1 MESEQ
6 VRRQAAIVTDRGRYL
21 QVLRAHCRHVGNSE
35 NEAYCVED
43 VRFAGTVET
52 GDGVE
57 ALVPTRPNH
66 LVRLDLYGMERE
78 PKGEKKRVPPSDGR
92 SDGI

>member
-1 MESEQ
+1 MEREQ
-6 VRRQAAIVTDRGRYL
+6 VRRQAAIATDGGRYL
-21 QVLRAHCRHVGNSE
+21 QVLRAHGGHVGNSE

-52 GDGVE
+52 SDGVE

-66 LVRLDLYGMERE
+66 LALLDFYGMERE
-78 PKGEKKRVPPSDGR
+78 LKDK
-92 SDGI
+92 